1 MSTGEGLNTR
11 REEGAEVGR
20 AVFNVFSA
28 KNFEISTHLVFKC
41 LHTPGIGSC
50 VSFEGKSVA
59 HKVTR
64 NLALLG

>member
-1 MSTGEGLNTR
+1 MSSGGGGTR
-11 REEGAEVGR
+11 REDRAKVGR

-41 LHTPGIGSC
+41 VQTPGIGSC
-50 VSFEGKSVA
+50 VSFEGKSMA